1 MKTLVLSNLSKITCC
16 LKIDR
21 TLSYLGGNKERLYHS
36 IKEKLESDVKESFLH
51 VTEIKILFNE
61 TVGKLAM

>member
-1 MKTLVLSNLSKITCC
+1 M
-16 LKIDR
+16 
-21 TLSYLGGNKERLYHS
+21 
-36 IKEKLESDVKESFLH
+36 LESDVKDSFLH